1 MKVFG
6 ISFKKEVVEKKT
18 NVEVVRKED
27 GFPPNK
33 TKKSNK
39 SPRRELIRTAIR
51 GLEKG
56 ETLSFDLETV
66 TEEYSTRHSVAI
78 HCVARNY
85 GKKVKTKKV
94 GSRLYVTAL

>member
-18 NVEVVRKED
+18 NVEIVRKED
-27 GFPPNK
+27 GFPSNK
-33 TKKSNK
+33 TKKYNK

-85 GKKVKTKKV
+85 GKRVKTKKV
-94 GSRLYVTAL
+94 GSRLYVTEL